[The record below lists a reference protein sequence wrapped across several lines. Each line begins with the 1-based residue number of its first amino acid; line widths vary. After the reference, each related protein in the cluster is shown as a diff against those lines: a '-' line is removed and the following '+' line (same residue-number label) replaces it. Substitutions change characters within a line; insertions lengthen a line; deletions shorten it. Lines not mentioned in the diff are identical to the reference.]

1 MRLGGPVFV
10 EQQTPDEWIKAVRSA
25 GYRAA
30 YCPIQSGAT
39 REEIMAYARAAQDA
53 DIIIA
58 EVGAWVNTLDS
69 DNMRRNKAI
78 RFNQD
83 QLALADEI
91 GAKCCVN
98 IAGSRGE
105 KWDGPCSLDLLPDT
119 FDMTVETVRLI
130 IDAVKPKHAFYTL
143 EPMPWMFPDSPDSYL
158 DLIRAIDR
166 SQFGVH
172 LDPVNWINSPQRYF
186 NNSVFL
192 KECFAKLGSYI
203 ISVHAKD
210 TILGNQLT
218 THLDETRPGLGQL
231 DYRVFLRE
239 LNRLHPD
246 TPLMLEHLHS
256 EEQYFLSAQ
265 YIRAVAQEINVG
277 L

>member
-1 MRLGGPVFV
+1 MRLGGPVYTD
-10 EQQTPDEWIKAVRSA
+10 QSNPDEWIKAVKNA

-30 YCPIQSGAT
+30 YCPVQSGAT
-39 REEIMAYARAAQDA
+39 SDVISAYAKAAQAA

-69 DNMRRNKAI
+69 DQTRRSKAI
-78 RFNQD
+78 SYNQD

-91 GAKCCVN
+91 GAICCVN

-119 FDMTVETVRLI
+119 FDMIVETTRSI
-130 IDAVKPKHAFYTL
+130 IDKVKPKRAFYTL
-143 EPMPWMFPDSPDSYL
+143 EPMPWMYPDSPDSYL
-158 DLIRAIDR
+158 KLLRAINR
-166 SQFGVH
+166 PQFKVH

-186 NNSVFL
+186 NNAAFL
-192 KECFAKLGSYI
+192 KECFTKLGPYI
-203 ISVHAKD
+203 VSVHAKD

-231 DYRVFLRE
+231 DYRTFLTE
-239 LNRLHPD
+239 LDRLHPD
-246 TPLMLEHLHS
+246 TPIMLEHLHS
-256 EEQYFLSAQ
+256 EEEYILSAR
-265 YIRAVAQEINVG
+265 YIRAVAQEIKVD